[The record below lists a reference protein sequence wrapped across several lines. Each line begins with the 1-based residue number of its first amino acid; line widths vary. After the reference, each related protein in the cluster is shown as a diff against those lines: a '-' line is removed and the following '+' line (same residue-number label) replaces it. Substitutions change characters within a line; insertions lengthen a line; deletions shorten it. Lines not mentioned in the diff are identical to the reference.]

1 MTEVT
6 NPIQRK
12 FSSKE
17 VNEIQ
22 AEIEIFTKKIE
33 HEKINLRLSDERYH
47 KQLENYLILCGKPIP
62 KTKEQKEKERKE
74 REKSKKQ
81 KSRSLN
87 HTNKKETSNGPQGNL
102 IDLLLTILRTIYYF
116 LTLFITRII

>member
-1 MTEVT
+1 MAEVT
-6 NPIQRK
+6 NSLQQTYN
-12 FSSKE
+12 SKD

-62 KTKEQKEKERKE
+62 KTKEQKEKDRKE
-74 REKSKKQ
+74 REKSKK
-81 KSRSLN
+81 KSKSLI
-87 HTNKKETSNGPQGNL
+87 HSIKKEAPVNEAQGKIKL
-102 IDLLLTILRTIYYF
+102 I
-116 LTLFITRII
+116 

>member
-1 MTEVT
+1 MTDVT
-6 NPIQRK
+6 SSIQK
-12 FSSKE
+12 SHTSKD

-62 KTKEQKEKERKE
+62 KTKEQKEKDRKE

-81 KSRSLN
+81 KSKSLIN
-87 HTNKKETSNGPQGNL
+87 SIKKEVNEGPQGNKYINQL
-102 IDLLLTILRTIYYF
+102 INK
-116 LTLFITRII
+116 

>member
-6 NPIQRK
+6 NSIQK
-12 FSSKE
+12 TFISKD

-47 KQLENYLILCGKPIP
+47 KQLENYFILCGKPIP
-62 KTKEQKEKERKE
+62 KTKEQKEKDRKE
-74 REKSKKQ
+74 REKSKNK
-81 KSRSLN
+81 KSKSLV
-87 HTNKKETSNGPQGNL
+87 HSIKKETSEGPQGN
-102 IDLLLTILRTIYYF
+102 
-116 LTLFITRII
+116 

>member
-1 MTEVT
+1 MTDVSSS
-6 NPIQRK
+6 IQK
-12 FSSKE
+12 SFISKD

-47 KQLENYLILCGKPIP
+47 KQLENYFLLCGKPVP
-62 KTKEQKEKERKE
+62 KTKEQKEKDRKE

-81 KSRSLN
+81 KSKSLI
-87 HTNKKETSNGPQGNL
+87 HSIKKETSEGPQGK
-102 IDLLLTILRTIYYF
+102 
-116 LTLFITRII
+116 IIK